1 MMSKSWFNR
10 LLLSYMPI
18 FIIVVTFT
26 FFVFFQLIS
35 EQGRKEAINANSML
49 SLQAMRLIDSSLRAV
64 DNMVMKE
71 SINNQ
76 SLIHFFNSKEGG
88 DPYINISAVMKMN
101 DMIAYYPIIDSIYLV
116 RYEDQVVLSNATNG
130 HIDTYPDKAFIE
142 QYRNTISQK
151 WTNVRTFEQFTILN
165 GKKVV
170 SLVRG
175 APFMTSEKG
184 MIVVNVAVD
193 SLQRL
198 VNELYDS
205 KVSFIRIEDGAGNEL
220 LRQAE
225 PVKTMHIYANYK
237 SSYSNWSY
245 ISGFVQ
251 GTFIQTVSLLYNA
264 WFMIGLALIVAGLI
278 WMIYVTRR
286 NARPVEQIVSRFS
299 GYKLALSGSRN
310 EAGSGRIDEFVFI
323 ESALDNLTEQ
333 AKQYQQQ
340 YKEDLHLRTR
350 NLFHR
355 LIEEGTELT
364 LEDWRREAERL
375 QLPVPAESH
384 ALIVLEIDKYG
395 EFCSHYSRNDQN
407 LLKFALRS
415 ITYELSSRSGY
426 ESWAEWTAS
435 SRLSVILFANEGAAD
450 VKMLVQLCDSIRS
463 WIEQNMKFT
472 VSIGIGD
479 PALHQHAIAKSFQ
492 QALEALDYKM
502 VLGEN
507 RLITREDMMS
517 QGQVEVYSY
526 LGIIRSAVYAFR
538 KSENSWREQLD
549 DLFSQMKQ
557 GLLTKDEIMN
567 VINYLL
573 YSLGRELSGQGKE
586 CQAIWESEALPIL
599 TDKLDHCHSLEN
611 MREAIIGKMVEL
623 EDTLAD
629 MRYSGQH
636 AGIILEMRKMIEE
649 EYVNPN
655 MSLEYLSEKFNMNA
669 KYVSKL
675 FKETTGEKFIDFL
688 IHIRLNEAKRLLLES
703 RKSVQSIAEEVGYT
717 NAISFTRI
725 FKKVVGSSPGEY
737 RLETRKAEKW
747 LTEHGSEKR

>member
-49 SLQAMRLIDSSLRAV
+49 SLQAMRLIDTSLRAI

-71 SINNQ
+71 SINNK
-76 SLIHFFNSKEGG
+76 SLIDFFNSNENG

-101 DMIAYYPIIDSIYLV
+101 DMISYYPLIDSVYLV
-116 RYEDQVVLSNATNG
+116 RYEDQVVLSNATGG

-151 WTNVRTFEQFTILN
+151 WTDKRTFKQFTVLES
-165 GKKVV
+165 KDVV

-175 APFMTSEKG
+175 APFMTGEKG
-184 MIVVNVAVD
+184 MIVVNVATD
-193 SLQRL
+193 ALERL
-198 VNELYDS
+198 VHELYNS
-205 KVSFIRIEDGAGNEL
+205 EVSFIRIKDGAGNEL
-220 LRQAE
+220 LNEAE
-225 PVKTMHIYANYK
+225 PVDSMRVYANYK

-251 GTFIQTVSLLYNA
+251 GTFIQTVSLLYNV
-264 WFMIGLALIVAGLI
+264 WFVIGLLMIIAGLV
-278 WMIYVTRR
+278 WMIYISRR
-286 NARPVEQIVSRFS
+286 NAKPVEQIVSRFS
-299 GYKLALSGSRN
+299 GYKLALAESGKN
-310 EAGSGRIDEFVFI
+310 IGSGRINEFVFI

-333 AKQYQQQ
+333 ARQYQQQ

-350 NLFHR
+350 NLFHQ
-355 LIEEGTELT
+355 LIEAGAELT
-364 LEDWRREAERL
+364 PLEWQREALRL
-375 QLPVPAESH
+375 QLPAPADRH
-384 ALIVLEIDKYG
+384 TLIVMELDKYG
-395 EFCSHYSRNDQN
+395 EFCSSYSRNDQN

-415 ITYELSSRSGY
+415 ITYEQSSRFGY
-426 ESWAEWTAS
+426 ACWAEWTAS
-435 SRLSVILFANEGAAD
+435 SRLSVILFESGNAHAA
-450 VKMLVQLCDSIRS
+450 MLVQLCDSIRA

-472 VSIGIGD
+472 ISIGIGD
-479 PALHQHAIAKSFQ
+479 PALQHSEIAKSFQ
-492 QALEALDYKM
+492 QALEALNYKM

-507 RLITREDMMS
+507 RLITREDMMN
-517 QGQVEVYSY
+517 QGQVEVYAY
-526 LGIIRSAVYAFR
+526 LGMIRSAVYAFR
-538 KSENSWREQLD
+538 KSEASWRAELD

-573 YSLGRELSGQGKE
+573 YSLGRELSGLGNE
-586 CQAIWESEALPIL
+586 FNLVWESEALPVL
-599 TDKLDHCHSLEN
+599 TGKLDNCHSLEK
-611 MREAIIGKMVEL
+611 MHEAIIGKMTEL
-623 EDTLAD
+623 EHTLAD

-636 AGIILEMRKMIEE
+636 AAIIQEMRRVIEE

-655 MSLEYLSEKFNMNA
+655 MSLEYLSEKYDMNA

-675 FKETTGEKFIDFL
+675 FKETTGQKFIDFL
-688 IHIRLNEAKRLLLES
+688 IDIRLNEAKRLLKET
-703 RKSVQSIAEEVGYT
+703 RRTVQDIAEEVGYT
-717 NAISFTRI
+717 SAISFTRV
-725 FKKVVGSSPGEY
+725 FKKVVGCSPGEY
-737 RLETRKAEKW
+737 RSETLKQQN
-747 LTEHGSEKR
+747 G

>member
-49 SLQAMRLIDSSLRAV
+49 SLQAMRLIDTSLKAI

-71 SINNQ
+71 SIN
-76 SLIHFFNSKEGG
+76 SKPLIDFFNGKEGG
-88 DPYINISAVMKMN
+88 DPYVNISAVMKMK
-101 DMIAYYPIIDSIYLV
+101 DMIAYYPLIDSIYLV
-116 RYEDQVVLSNATNG
+116 RYDDQMVLSNATNG
-130 HIDTYPDKAFIE
+130 HIGTYPDKSFIE
-142 QYRNTISQK
+142 QYRKSASQK
-151 WTNVRTFEQFTILN
+151 WTDVRTFRQFTVLK

-175 APFMTSEKG
+175 APFMTNEKG
-184 MIVVNVAVD
+184 MIVVNVAAD

-205 KVSFIRIEDGAGNEL
+205 EVSFIRIKDGAGNEL
-220 LRQAE
+220 LKQAE
-225 PVKTMHIYANYK
+225 TVESMRIYADYK

-264 WFMIGLALIVAGLI
+264 WFVIGLLMIGAGLV
-278 WMIYVTRR
+278 WMIYISRR

-299 GYKLALSGSRN
+299 GYMLPLAGGRTN
-310 EAGSGRIDEFVFI
+310 AGRIDEFVFI

-350 NLFHR
+350 NLFHQ
-355 LIEEGTELT
+355 LIEEGSALT

-375 QLPVPAESH
+375 QLPVPAAGHSI
-384 ALIVLEIDKYG
+384 IVLEMDKYG
-395 EFCSHYSRNDQN
+395 EFCSRYSRNDQN

-415 ITYELSSRSGY
+415 ITYEQSSRFGY
-426 ESWAEWTAS
+426 ECWAEWTAS
-435 SRLSVILFANEGAAD
+435 SRLSVILFENGDEVD
-450 VKMLVQLCDSIRS
+450 DKRLIQLCDSIRG
-463 WIEQNMKFT
+463 WTEQNMKFT
-472 VSIGIGD
+472 ISVGIGD
-479 PALHQHAIAKSFQ
+479 PAVHLFEIAKSFN
-492 QALEALDYKM
+492 QAIEALNYKM

-517 QGQVEVYSY
+517 QSQVEVYSY
-526 LGIIRSAVYAFR
+526 LGIIRSAAQSFR
-538 KSENSWREQLD
+538 KSDDSWRALLD
-549 DLFSQMKQ
+549 DMFSQLKQ

-567 VINYLL
+567 IINYLI
-573 YSLGRELSGQGKE
+573 YSLGRELSGLGKE
-586 CQAIWESEALPIL
+586 YQIMWETGSLPKL
-599 TDKLDHCHSLEN
+599 TDKLDKCHSLEE
-611 MREAIIGKMVEL
+611 MHEAITGEMTEL
-623 EDTLAD
+623 GETLSDT
-629 MRYSGQH
+629 RYNGQH
-636 AGIILEMRKMIEE
+636 AGIIMEIRRFIEA

-655 MSLEYLSEKFNMNA
+655 MSLEYLSEKFNINA

-675 FKETTGEKFIDFL
+675 FKETTGQKFIDFL
-688 IHIRLNEAKRLLLES
+688 IDIRLYEAKRLLAET
-703 RKSVQSIAEEVGYT
+703 RRPIQDIAEEVGYT
-717 NAISFTRI
+717 SAISFTRV
-725 FKKVVGSSPGEY
+725 FKKVVGTSPGEY
-737 RLETRKAEKW
+737 RLETQREFK
-747 LTEHGSEKR
+747 G

>member
-1 MMSKSWFNR
+1 MSKSWFNR

-49 SLQAMRLIDSSLRAV
+49 SLQAMRLIDTSLRAI
-64 DNMVMKE
+64 DNMVMNE
-71 SINNQ
+71 SIN
-76 SLIHFFNSKEGG
+76 SKPLIDFFNSKEGG
-88 DPYINISAVMKMN
+88 DPYVNISAVMKMKEL
-101 DMIAYYPIIDSIYLV
+101 IAYYPLIDSIYLV
-116 RYEDQVVLSNATNG
+116 RYDDQVVLSNATNG
-130 HIDTYPDKAFIE
+130 HIGSYPDKSFIE
-142 QYRNTISQK
+142 QNRMSISQK
-151 WTNVRTFEQFTILN
+151 WTDSRTFRQFSVLE

-175 APFMTSEKG
+175 VPFMTNKKG
-184 MIVVNVAVD
+184 MIVVNVATD

-205 KVSFIRIEDGAGNEL
+205 EVSFIQINDGAGNGL
-220 LRQAE
+220 LKQSE
-225 PVKTMHIYANYK
+225 PLESMRVFANYK

-264 WFMIGLALIVAGLI
+264 WFVIGLIMIGAGLLWI
-278 WMIYVTRR
+278 IYITRR

-299 GYKLALSGSRN
+299 GYMLPLAGGRTN
-310 EAGSGRIDEFVFI
+310 AGRIDEFVFI

-350 NLFHR
+350 NLFHQ
-355 LIEEGTELT
+355 LIEEGTALT
-364 LEDWRREAERL
+364 LEVWQREAERL
-375 QLPVPAESH
+375 QLPSPSKIH
-384 ALIVLEIDKYG
+384 SLIVLEIDKYG
-395 EFCSHYSRNDQN
+395 EFCSSYSRHDQN

-415 ITYELSSRSGY
+415 ITYEQSSRFGY
-426 ESWAEWTAS
+426 DCWAEWTAS
-435 SRLSVILFANEGAAD
+435 SRLSVILFENGDEVDG
-450 VKMLVQLCDSIRS
+450 KRLVQLSDSIRG
-463 WIEQNMKFT
+463 WTEQNMKFT
-472 VSIGIGD
+472 ISIGMGD
-479 PALHQHAIAKSFQ
+479 PSLHLSDIAKSFH
-492 QALEALDYKM
+492 QALDALDYKM

-526 LGIIRSAVYAFR
+526 LGIIRSAAHSFR
-538 KSENSWREQLD
+538 KSEDSWKALLD
-549 DLFSQMKQ
+549 DMFSQLKQ

-567 VINYLL
+567 IMNYLI
-573 YSLGRELSGQGKE
+573 YSLGRELSGLGKE
-586 CQAIWESEALPIL
+586 FQDEWENEALPVL
-599 TDKLDHCHSLEN
+599 TDKLDKCNSLED
-611 MREAIIGKMVEL
+611 MREAIIVKMSEL
-623 EDTLAD
+623 ADTLAD
-629 MRYSGQH
+629 MRYNGQH
-636 AGIILEMRKMIEE
+636 AGIIKEMRSFIEA

-655 MSLEYLSEKFNMNA
+655 MSLEYLSEKFNINA

-675 FKETTGEKFIDFL
+675 FKETTGQKFIDFL
-688 IHIRLNEAKRLLLES
+688 IDIRLNEAKRLLAET
-703 RKSVQSIAEEVGYT
+703 RRPVQEIAEDVGYAS
-717 NAISFTRI
+717 AISFTRV

-737 RLETRKAEKW
+737 R
-747 LTEHGSEKR
+747 SESLKKHNG